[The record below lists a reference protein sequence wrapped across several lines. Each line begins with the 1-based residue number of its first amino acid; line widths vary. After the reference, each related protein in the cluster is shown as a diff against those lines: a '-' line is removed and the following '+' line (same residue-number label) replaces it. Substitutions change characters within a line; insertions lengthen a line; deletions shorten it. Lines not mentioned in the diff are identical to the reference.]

1 MQSVQLHVL
10 SFRLLKTNFF
20 VLQELLLLE
29 SAKTL
34 AANVYEA
41 FSQPTSWVDI
51 FKKCLW
57 FFLRGHSFFTANV
70 YWSYL

>member
-1 MQSVQLHVL
+1 MQSVQLFVF
-10 SFRLLKTNFF
+10 SFRLLKTNCFI
-20 VLQELLLLE
+20 LQELLLLE

-51 FKKCLW
+51 SKKNVYN
-57 FFLRGHSFFTANV
+57 FFFYGDIHANV
-70 YWSYL
+70 YWFHM